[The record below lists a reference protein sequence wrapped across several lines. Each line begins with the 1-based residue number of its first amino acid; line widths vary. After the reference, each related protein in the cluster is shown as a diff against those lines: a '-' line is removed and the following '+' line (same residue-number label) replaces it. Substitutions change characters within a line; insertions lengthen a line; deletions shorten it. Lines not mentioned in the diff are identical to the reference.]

1 MSGNKNASNPDTDI
15 AELVNK
21 YVHNV
26 DPEDKSKLQL
36 PDDMPDWQKHVIRSE
51 KRQRDAQ
58 SELGRTQAQ
67 LRASAAKNEVLMTTA
82 STMVPDDFQLSDDEI
97 TALEALKK
105 NDPDKY
111 RLEVNA
117 LEAKAKTAQTAKLK
131 ELTDK
136 AAEDATNAHTT
147 KNRVTVLSEFRD
159 ANPDL
164 IITDDVLVN
173 DVPPRFLKG
182 VQDGDY
188 TYGEY
193 LEKVKAYVSA
203 GKKAPSGDNSD
214 PHNIHKMNGSQT
226 PGKEAAGRAGK
237 SDYAKMT
244 F

>member
-1 MSGNKNASNPDTDI
+1 MSGKKNASNQDTELS
-15 AELVNK
+15 ELVSKHVN
-21 YVHNV
+21 NL
-26 DPEDKSKLQL
+26 DDKGKLQL

-67 LRASAAKNEVLMTTA
+67 LRESNAVNGVLMETA
-82 STMVPDDFQLSDDEI
+82 STMVPDDFQLSDDEL
-97 TALEALKK
+97 TALDKLKTT
-105 NDPDKY
+105 DPDKY

-117 LEAKAKTAQTAKLK
+117 LEAKAKEAQQVKLS
-131 ELTDK
+131 ELTKK
-136 AAEDATNAHTT
+136 AATDATDAHTT

-164 IITDDVLVN
+164 VITDDVLVN
-173 DVPPRFLKG
+173 DVPPRFMKG

-188 TYGEY
+188 DYGTY
-193 LEKVKAYVSA
+193 LSMVKDYIGT
-203 GKKAPSGDNSD
+203 GKKAPAGNEGD

-226 PGKEAAGRAGK
+226 PGKKAAEKQGQG
-237 SDYAKMT
+237 DYLKMT

>member
-1 MSGNKNASNPDTDI
+1 MSGNKNASNQADI
-15 AELVNK
+15 AELVSKHIN
-21 YVHNV
+21 NL
-26 DPEDKSKLQL
+26 DDKGKLQL
-36 PDDMPDWQKHVIRSE
+36 PDDMPDWQKHVVRAE

-58 SELGRTQAQ
+58 SELGRTQAK
-67 LRASAAKNEVLMTTA
+67 LRESDAVNGVLMDTA

-97 TALEALKK
+97 TALNKLKT

-117 LEAKAKTAQTAKLK
+117 LEAKAKEAQTTKLS
-131 ELTDK
+131 ELTKK
-136 AAEDATNAHTT
+136 AAEDATSAHVT
-147 KNRVTVLSEFRD
+147 KNRVTVLAEFRD

-164 IITDDVLVN
+164 VITDDVLIN

-193 LEKVKAYVSA
+193 LEKVKTYVGT
-203 GKKAPSGDNSD
+203 GKKAPEGNEGD
-214 PHNIHKMNGSQT
+214 PHNIHKMSGSHT
-226 PGKEAAGRAGK
+226 PGKKAAEKAGQD
-237 SDYAKMT
+237 SYAKMT